1 MKKKLK
7 LKNNFIPVN
16 TPKIF
21 PQDKINV
28 KKCLDT
34 AWLSSE
40 GSFVKIF
47 EKNFSKYNNRKYAV
61 AVSSGTAAL
70 EVALKSLNLKKK

>member
-1 MKKKLK
+1 MKRKLK

-16 TPKIF
+16 RPKIF
-21 PQDKINV
+21 SHDKINV

-47 EKNFSKYNNRKYAV
+47 EKDFSTSKFYEKCLDIY
-61 AVSSGTAAL
+61 
-70 EVALKSLNLKKK
+70 LKTLN